1 MAGDL
6 LRKNGAG
13 LAPFSANFS
22 AVSRTTKSIAMLASR
37 LGDAACLA
45 DRERDVVILRLQ
57 AFLPATQTDV
67 TDQLQSVEKR
77 PIQT

>member
-1 MAGDL
+1 MTCYGNTVAGM
-6 LRKNGAG
+6 
-13 LAPFSANFS
+13 APFSTNFS
-22 AVSRTTKSIAMLASR
+22 AVSRTTKSIAKLDSCP
-37 LGDAACLA
+37 GDAACLA
-45 DRERDVVILRLQ
+45 DRERNVVILRLQ